1 MAKLLTLLTER
12 RADHRAVFNAFAAGL
27 ERVLRR
33 QAATG
38 GAPRAASGARIRAIQ
53 P

>member
-33 QAATG
+33 QATTS
-38 GAPRAASGARIRAIQ
+38 GAGNAGLGARIRAIQ

>member
-1 MAKLLTLLTER
+1 MKQILTLLTEQ

-38 GAPRAASGARIRAIQ
+38 GAGNAGLGARIRAIQ